1 MGCNGPIFPAQENN
15 MRAVLVS
22 FVAFVLLAPS
32 LCVARDIALVVDKN
46 NPSSTISNKE
56 LLKLLRNENAKW
68 PDGRKVT
75 VYLSNPSSADGKVLL
90 QKIYRMTPDELKSLA
105 ESQKGTIVILASD
118 QLVLKAVANDP
129 GAVGAVNVYSINSA
143 IKVLRVDGKLP
154 MEQGYLLHAN

>member
-105 ESQKGTIVILASD
+105 ESQKGTIVILPSD

>member
-1 MGCNGPIFPAQENN
+1 MECNGSIFPAQENN
-15 MRAVLVS
+15 MRAVLLSV
-22 FVAFVLLAPS
+22 VAFVLLAPS
-32 LCVARDIALVVDKN
+32 LCVARDIALIVDKN

-105 ESQKGTIVILASD
+105 ESQKGTIVILPSD

>member
-1 MGCNGPIFPAQENN
+1 
-15 MRAVLVS
+15 MRGVLLSFAV
-22 FVAFVLLAPS
+22 FVLLAPS
-32 LCVARDIALVVDKN
+32 LSMARDIALIVDKN

-90 QKIYRMTPDELKSLA
+90 QKIYRMTPEELKSLA
-105 ESQKGTIVILASD
+105 DSQKGTIVILASD